1 MTDTNFFEELDK
13 LSTGERTALKRSVG
27 TMLAEAD
34 GRAIAAF
41 YRCLPYGV
49 EWQEDCWFA
58 AACFHCLWEPGTYPR
73 MKMEEALRGL
83 VKNDDTGSKSIEN
96 RIAALL
102 DISWAEDGYL
112 LTKLGRMIRMLKQ
125 KNYCIDCD
133 ALLDDLR
140 RWNND
145 YQTVQ
150 RKWVRTM
157 YRKDEKKEG
166 E

>member
-1 MTDTNFFEELDK
+1 MTDTTFFEELDK
-13 LSTGERTALKRSVG
+13 LSTGERTALKRSAG

-49 EWQEDCWFA
+49 NRQEDCWFA
-58 AACFHCLWEPGTYPR
+58 AACFHCLWKPDNRPQV
-73 MKMEEALRGL
+73 KIEEALRVL
-83 VKNDDTGSKSIEN
+83 VKSDDADSKGIDN
-96 RIAALL
+96 RVAALL
-102 DISWAEDGYL
+102 DSSWAEDGYL
-112 LTKLGRMIRMLKQ
+112 LTKLNRMIRMLKQ
-125 KNYCIDCD
+125 KDYCIDCG
-133 ALLDDLR
+133 ALLDDLQ
-140 RWNND
+140 RWNSD

-157 YRKDEKKEG
+157 YQKVENTKG